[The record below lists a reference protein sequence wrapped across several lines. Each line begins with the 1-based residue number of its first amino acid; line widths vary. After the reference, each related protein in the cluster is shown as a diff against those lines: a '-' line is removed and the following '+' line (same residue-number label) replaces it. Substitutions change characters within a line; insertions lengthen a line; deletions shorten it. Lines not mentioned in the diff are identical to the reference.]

1 MYKAGTNLFIIVY
14 FYHAKGKSMEI
25 SRCKTGTNLLIFFYF
40 YHATGQ
46 SMEISMYKA
55 GTNLLII
62 FYFTMPLANPW
73 KFPCTRLEQTY
84 S

>member
-1 MYKAGTNLFIIVY
+1 MYKAR
-14 FYHAKGKSMEI
+14 A
-25 SRCKTGTNLLIFFYF
+25 NLLIIFYF
-40 YHATGQ
+40 HHATDK

-62 FYFTMPLANPW
+62 LYLYHATVNLW

-84 S
+84 L